1 MNDAKNIAIT
11 IVWYGRSKEYG
22 MNYFRGGIRNS
33 YILHYVTKGK
43 GYLTMAGQ
51 THTIHAGD
59 SFLIY
64 PDIYVEY
71 HPDEDDPWEYEWL
84 NFLGAPIKDY
94 LKCINV
100 SPEQPVFRRLSSSPK
115 EIFDNAIS
123 PSASERS
130 AQNFERISSLLM
142 LFSFYADFYPKKV
155 YRESNE
161 TFTEI
166 CDFIDANLNRTEL
179 NISLVAKKFGL
190 SRATLFRL
198 FQKNNGMSPAD
209 YIIHLKI
216 QKATYLLCE
225 TNLSVK
231 SIAFSLG
238 FSDPLYFSRFF
249 KRYTGFTPS
258 YCRKNKRYSS

>member
-1 MNDAKNIAIT
+1 MSDTKNTAIT
-11 IVWYGRSKEYG
+11 IVWFGNSKDYG
-22 MNYFRGGIRNS
+22 MNYFPGGVRNS
-33 YILHYVTKGK
+33 YILHYVIKGK

-51 THTIHAGD
+51 THTVCAGD
-59 SFLIY
+59 SFFIY

-84 NFLGAPIKDY
+84 NFLGTPIKDY
-94 LKCINV
+94 LKSINV
-100 SPEQPVFRRLSSSPK
+100 SPKQPVFRKLNKSPK
-115 EIFDNAIS
+115 KYFDAAVFT
-123 PSASERS
+123 SASEGS
-130 AQNFERISSLLM
+130 ARNFERLSNLLM
-142 LFSFYADFYPKKV
+142 LFSFYADFYPKKA
-155 YRESNE
+155 YPESTE
-161 TFTEI
+161 IFTEI

-179 NISLVAKKFGL
+179 NVSLVAKKFGL

-198 FQKNNGMSPAD
+198 FQKNKDMSPVD

-216 QKATYLLCE
+216 KKATYLLCK
-225 TNLSVK
+225 TDLSVK
-231 SIAFSLG
+231 SIACSLG